1 MAGWQVIARVKAAV
15 KIPVI
20 GNGDILTVAD
30 GQRMLAE
37 TGCDGLMLG
46 RGADGNPWLFSRL
59 QAALSGLPVPQDPPL
74 KEKLALALR
83 HLEMLIEY
91 KNESV
96 AVKEMRRHIG
106 AYLKGMP
113 KAAEYRGRFHQTET
127 YADFKKLLAEY
138 IEAAEKFGA

>member
-1 MAGWQVIARVKAAV
+1 MIEIRGDKKVLVTPVSKEDLADI
-15 KIPVI
+15 KI
-20 GNGDILTVAD
+20 GDIVWLD
-30 GQRMLAE
+30 G
-37 TGCDGLMLG
+37 DLMTC
-46 RGADGNPWLFSRL
+46 RD
-59 QAALSGLPVPQDPPL
+59 V
-74 KEKLALALR
+74 ALR

-138 IEAAEKFGA
+138 IEVAEKFGA

>member
-1 MAGWQVIARVKAAV
+1 M
-15 KIPVI
+15 
-20 GNGDILTVAD
+20 
-30 GQRMLAE
+30 
-37 TGCDGLMLG
+37 MLG

-59 QAALSGLPVPQDPPL
+59 QAALSGLPVPQEPPL

-113 KAAEYRGRFHQTET
+113 KAAGYRGRFHHTET

>member
-1 MAGWQVIARVKAAV
+1 
-15 KIPVI
+15 
-20 GNGDILTVAD
+20 
-30 GQRMLAE
+30 MLAE

-59 QAALSGLPVPQDPPL
+59 QAALSGLPVPQEPPL

-106 AYLKGMP
+106 AISRVCLKLP
-113 KAAEYRGRFHQTET
+113 NIAAGSIRQKPTPILKNCWQNISRSQRNSAPENG
-127 YADFKKLLAEY
+127 
-138 IEAAEKFGA
+138 

>member
-1 MAGWQVIARVKAAV
+1 MRRIDAGARCRRQSLAVQQIAGRLVGTACAA
-15 KIPVI
+15 
-20 GNGDILTVAD
+20 GTA
-30 GQRMLAE
+30 
-37 TGCDGLMLG
+37 
-46 RGADGNPWLFSRL
+46 
-59 QAALSGLPVPQDPPL
+59 L

>member
-1 MAGWQVIARVKAAV
+1 
-15 KIPVI
+15 
-20 GNGDILTVAD
+20 
-30 GQRMLAE
+30 MLAE

-59 QAALSGLPVPQDPPL
+59 QAALSGLPVPQEPPL

-106 AYLKGMP
+106 AILRVCLKLP
-113 KAAEYRGRFHQTET
+113 NIAQVPSDRNLRRF
-127 YADFKKLLAEY
+127 
-138 IEAAEKFGA
+138 